1 MDPKEKG
8 TRCQEDCKNCSEQE
22 KCIPFFDHQNTMMHY
37 NWVNRRSMIQLI
49 AVCIMA
55 IIMTFIFTTNQT
67 KREQMWQET
76 IKSIVN
82 QTTAAEVEDGQ
93 QNADP

>member
-1 MDPKEKG
+1 MAEK
-8 TRCQEDCKNCSEQE
+8 RCGNNCAECNEQE

-55 IIMTFIFTTNQT
+55 VVMVLIFATNQT
-67 KREQMWQET
+67 QREQMWQDT
-76 IKSIVN
+76 IKSIVA
-82 QTTAAEVEDGQ
+82 QTTDAEVEDGQ
-93 QNADP
+93 QDKNP

>member
-1 MDPKEKG
+1 MEEKKCQNSCGECGEKE
-8 TRCQEDCKNCSEQE
+8 R
-22 KCIPFFDHQNTMMHY
+22 CIPFFDHQNTMMHY

-55 IIMTFIFTTNQT
+55 IVMVFIFTTNQT
-67 KREQMWQET
+67 QREKMWQET
-76 IKSIVN
+76 IKSVVR
-82 QTTAAEVEDGQ
+82 QTTGAEVEDGQ

>member
-1 MDPKEKG
+1 MDEKKSCG
-8 TRCQEDCKNCSEQE
+8 NCSEQE

-55 IIMTFIFTTNQT
+55 VVMVLIFATNQT
-67 KREQMWQET
+67 QREEMWQET
-76 IKSIVN
+76 IKNVVSQISK
-82 QTTAAEVEDGQ
+82 TTMAEVEDGQ

>member
-1 MDPKEKG
+1 MAEK
-8 TRCQEDCKNCSEQE
+8 RCGNNCAECSEQE

-55 IIMTFIFTTNQT
+55 VVMVLIFATNQT
-67 KREQMWQET
+67 QREQMWQDT
-76 IKSIVN
+76 IKSIVA
-82 QTTAAEVEDGQ
+82 QTTDAEVEDGQ
-93 QNADP
+93 QDKNP

>member
-1 MDPKEKG
+1 MDEKK
-8 TRCQEDCKNCSEQE
+8 CQNKCASCDEQD

-55 IIMTFIFTTNQT
+55 IIMTLIFTTNQT
-67 KREQMWQET
+67 QREQMWQET
-76 IKSIVN
+76 IKEVVS
-82 QTTAAEVEDGQ
+82 QTTTAEVDNGQ